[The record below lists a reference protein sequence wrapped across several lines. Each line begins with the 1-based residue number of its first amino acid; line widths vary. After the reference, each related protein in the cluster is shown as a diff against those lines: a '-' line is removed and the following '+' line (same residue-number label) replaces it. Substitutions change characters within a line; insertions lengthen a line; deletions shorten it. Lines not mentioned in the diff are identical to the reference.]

1 MDNPPVFEIEL
12 PSFQADVVERSRR
25 MPVVVL
31 FWTDQVAPAA
41 ETKSVLERLAGQYQG
56 KFALALSDIAKDQTL
71 AQQLRVQA
79 IPSIRV
85 VKDGQIVEQME
96 GPQGENALRQLI
108 DGLTQSPSDQLKTQ
122 LAAYLQAEDFDGALA
137 VLQQAVQAEPGN
149 TAFKVEWADVMLI
162 QGDIEGGP
170 HRARRHPRRHGRP
183 PTPPRALPCSRKPP
197 TWAAL
202 LMRWRPLPATRPT
215 WTPATVPHPADA
227 GTPLYASLGA
237 GDGHPATGSAVSRRT
252 RAPHDG
258 AHHVL
263 AGEGLGCGQTV
274 PTPNVQLLALTK
286 DGIRK

>member
-85 VKDGQIVEQME
+85 VKDGQIIEQME

-149 TAFKVEWADVMLI
+149 AAFKVEWADVMLI
-162 QGDIEGGP
+162 QGDIEGG
-170 HRARRHPRRHGRP
+170 R
-183 PTPPRALPCSRKPP
+183 TVL
-197 TWAAL
+197 AAIPEDTAD
-202 LMRWRPLPATRPT
+202 RQRPATRLGLLEET
-215 WTPATVPHPADA
+215 AGMGSLADA
-227 GTPLYASLGA
+227 LAAVASDETDLDARYRAAILLTRERRYTQALEQAMAILQQDRQYRDELGRL
-237 GDGHPATGSAVSRRT
+237 TMVRIMSLLEKGSDVAKQFRR
-252 RAPHDG
+252 RMFNFLH
-258 AHHVL
+258 
-263 AGEGLGCGQTV
+263 
-274 PTPNVQLLALTK
+274 
-286 DGIRK
+286 

>member
-1 MDNPPVFEIEL
+1 MDNPAVFEIEL

-85 VKDGQIVEQME
+85 VKDGQIIEQME

-149 TAFKVEWADVMLI
+149 AAFKVEWADVMLI
-162 QGDIEGGP
+162 QGDIEGG
-170 HRARRHPRRHGRP
+170 R
-183 PTPPRALPCSRKPP
+183 TVL
-197 TWAAL
+197 AAIPEDAAE
-202 LMRWRPLPATRPT
+202 RQRPATRL
-215 WTPATVPHPADA
+215 ALLEEAADMGSLADA
-227 GTPLYASLGA
+227 LAAVASDETDLDARYRAAILLTRERRYTQALEQAMAILQQDRQYRDEIGRL
-237 GDGHPATGSAVSRRT
+237 TMVRIMSLLEKGSDVAKQYRR
-252 RAPHDG
+252 RMFNFLH
-258 AHHVL
+258 
-263 AGEGLGCGQTV
+263 
-274 PTPNVQLLALTK
+274 
-286 DGIRK
+286 